1 MFIKARY
8 FNNTENG
15 RKFEARGIKAT
26 RNYIKEARISDPNGT
41 VCSFCGKKN
50 DFADD
55 CGWFY
60 ICTGNGGACCES
72 CFRGEPGKK
81 HIAIYGLGER

>member
-1 MFIKARY
+1 M
-8 FNNTENG
+8 ENYLG
-15 RKFEARGIKAT
+15 EAK
-26 RNYIKEARISDPNGT
+26 RNDPEGSI
-41 VCSFCGKKN
+41 CSFCGNPN

-60 ICTGNGGACCES
+60 LHPLGSDNLGGYS
-72 CFRGEPGKK
+72 CRQCFDGEPGKK